1 MIEVKEIVKQY
12 GNHLA
17 VDHLS
22 FRVEKGQIYGFLGP
36 NGAGKSTT
44 MNIITGYLAS
54 NEGTVVINGHDIL
67 EEPEEAKK
75 CIGYLP
81 EQPPLYM
88 DMTVME
94 YLGFAAEL
102 KGVQKSEREEMIN
115 DIVAMTYLEPVKERL
130 IKNLS
135 KGYKQRVG
143 LAQALIGNPEILI
156 LDEPTVGLDP
166 KQIIE
171 IRSLIK
177 ELSRDHTV
185 ILSSHIL
192 SEVSALCDMIMIISH
207 GKLVACDTPE
217 NLSRSMEG
225 TTTLELCIQD
235 KEEKAEQLIKKHF
248 GSRVVIESKLWLKET
263 GQEEKN
269 PQEIGI
275 EDTAKAGEKNAEEST
290 AGMEHGEENTEENTE
305 NTSVPETGKEK
316 TKTDGDKIN
325 PEEGKEIEKGVWKG
339 TIKTEGAD
347 DIREE
352 LFYLLAD
359 AKCPILEMKQ
369 SKLSLE
375 DIFLELTE
383 GTDVQKENIANKE
396 EKEEVIDES
405 SL

>member
-1 MIEVKEIVKQY
+1 MIEVNNIVKQY
-12 GNHLA
+12 GSHLA

-81 EQPPLYM
+81 EIPPLNP

-94 YLGFAAEL
+94 YLDFVAGL
-102 KGVQKSEREEMIN
+102 KKVQKSEKDEILE
-115 DIVAMTYLEPVKERL
+115 DIMVKTYLDSVKDRL

-143 LAQALIGNPEILI
+143 LAQALIGNPEVLI

-177 ELSRDHTV
+177 ELAKEHTV

-192 SEVSALCDMIMIISH
+192 SEVSAICDQIMIIAH
-207 GKLVACDTPE
+207 GRLVACDTPD
-217 NLSRSMEG
+217 NLSRSVAG
-225 TTTLELCIQD
+225 TTTLQLSILD
-235 KEEKAEQLIKKHF
+235 KEQKVEKLLSGHF
-248 GSRVVIESKLWLKET
+248 KARGVVKRTVTE
-263 GQEEKN
+263 EEK
-269 PQEIGI
+269 QDSI
-275 EDTAKAGEKNAEEST
+275 
-290 AGMEHGEENTEENTE
+290 
-305 NTSVPETGKEK
+305 
-316 TKTDGDKIN
+316 
-325 PEEGKEIEKGVWKG
+325 WKG
-339 TIKTEGAD
+339 TIETNGNV
-347 DIREE
+347 DIRQE

-359 AKCPILEMKQ
+359 EKCPILEMTQ

-375 DIFLELTE
+375 DVFLELTE
-383 GTDVQKENIANKE
+383 DNIYSKSKKKE
-396 EKEEVIDES
+396 EQAE
-405 SL
+405 

>member
-1 MIEVKEIVKQY
+1 MIEVNNIVKQY
-12 GNHLA
+12 GSHLA

-81 EQPPLYM
+81 EIPPLYP

-94 YLGFAAEL
+94 YLDFVAGL
-102 KGVQKSEREEMIN
+102 KNVQKSEKDEILE
-115 DIVAMTYLEPVKERL
+115 DIIEKTYLDSVKDRL

-166 KQIIE
+166 KQIME

-177 ELSRDHTV
+177 ELAKEHTV

-192 SEVSALCDMIMIISH
+192 SEVSAICDQIMIISH
-207 GKLVACDTPE
+207 GKLVACDTPD
-217 NLSRSMEG
+217 NLSRSVAG
-225 TTTLELCIQD
+225 TTTLKLSILD
-235 KEEKAEQLIKKHF
+235 KEQKVEKLLSEHF
-248 GSRVVIESKLWLKET
+248 KARGVVKRTVTE
-263 GQEEKN
+263 EEK
-269 PQEIGI
+269 QE
-275 EDTAKAGEKNAEEST
+275 T
-290 AGMEHGEENTEENTE
+290 AGVATEGDSDENGGTDRVAKIDVE
-305 NTSVPETGKEK
+305 KEGVVQESADNK
-316 TKTDGDKIN
+316 K
-325 PEEGKEIEKGVWKG
+325 KEDFIWNG
-339 TIKTEGAD
+339 TIETNGNA
-347 DIREE
+347 DIRQE

-359 AKCPILEMKQ
+359 EKCPILEMTQ

-375 DIFLELTE
+375 DVFLELTE
-383 GTDVQKENIANKE
+383 DNAYTKSK
-396 EKEEVIDES
+396 EKEAETE
-405 SL
+405 